1 MWRMADARESN
12 RATDPAVG
20 SATHADTARRS
31 SAGRVR
37 RSGRDRRERTRLEI
51 VGDGVVVLQHRR
63 LPDWKARIRLIAVSP
78 AGVSVVHTEN
88 YKGLA
93 HTRRPGPISDLGPEE
108 LHVGRRN
115 CADTVANVCRQVD
128 AVRAALRN
136 TPWGPEVPVHAML
149 CLPRAEWGFASAIEI
164 GEVRVGWPRLVASRM
179 QAPVA
184 MDSRTVEKVSRLLAD
199 SLPIA

>member
-1 MWRMADARESN
+1 M
-12 RATDPAVG
+12 
-20 SATHADTARRS
+20 
-31 SAGRVR
+31 
-37 RSGRDRRERTRLEI
+37 
-51 VGDGVVVLQHRR
+51 GDGVVVLQGRR
-63 LPDWKARIRLIAVSP
+63 IPDSKARIRLIAVSP

-93 HTRRPGPISDLGPEE
+93 HTRRPGPISDLGPDE

-115 CADTVANVCRQVD
+115 CVDTVANVCRQVD

-136 TPWGPEVPVHAML
+136 SPWGPEVPVHAML

-164 GEVRVGWPRLVASRM
+164 GEVWVGWPQPVGSRM
-179 QAPVA
+179 QAPVV
-184 MDSRTVEKVSRLLAD
+184 MDSRTVEEVSRLLAD